1 MLHAFFA
8 MFTGV
13 YALTAFFSYLLV
25 FTFFKRKSVMLFGLT
40 NHGLSVIFGIL
51 AVLTGFG
58 AQRISYVMVKAPGL
72 FVFLHK
78 WIAIFSALYLI
89 GTFMYLWVK
98 QEDAG
103 KLKGI
108 AIAVTGLFFCL
119 LTVFLGLDI
128 IFDFVAR

>member
-1 MLHAFFA
+1 VVVCI
-8 MFTGV
+8 FT
-13 YALTAFFSYLLV
+13 
-25 FTFFKRKSVMLFGLT
+25 
-40 NHGLSVIFGIL
+40 
-51 AVLTGFG
+51 
-58 AQRISYVMVKAPGL
+58 
-72 FVFLHK
+72 K

-98 QEDAG
+98 QEEVG

>member
-1 MLHAFFA
+1 MLHAFSA

-13 YALTAFFSYLLV
+13 YALTAFTTYLLV
-25 FTFFKRKSVMLFGLT
+25 FTILKKKPVMMFGLT

-51 AVLTGFG
+51 AVLAGFG
-58 AQRISYVMVKAPGL
+58 AQRISYIMVKAPAL
-72 FVFLHK
+72 FIFLHK

>member
-1 MLHAFFA
+1 M
-8 MFTGV
+8 M
-13 YALTAFFSYLLV
+13 
-25 FTFFKRKSVMLFGLT
+25 FGLT

-58 AQRISYVMVKAPGL
+58 AVRISYVMVKAPGL
-72 FVFLHK
+72 FIFLHK